1 MSRKSLVDKDGEVRE
16 LTSEDFKRMRPAK
29 EVLPEKVLSVL
40 PKRGRPPK
48 KNPKKSTTIRLDPEV
63 LQFFRELGPGWQTE
77 INAVLK
83 EHVRAH
89 Q

>member
-83 EHVRAH
+83 EHIRAH